1 MKIPRRILQIMPAS
15 GWAAE
20 IVEGEMV
27 QMRPLAGWAMAQDG
41 SEVVVVGL
49 VAGKKV
55 EFADDQPGFDGYA
68 FIPDMAA
75 EAVEDILFE
84 EDDFDEEDLDDEP
97 PGPPRKPSR
106 LN

>member
-27 QMRPLAGWAMAQDG
+27 QIRPLLGWAMTQDG
-41 SEVVVVGL
+41 SDVIVVGL

-55 EFADDQPGFDGYA
+55 EFADEQPGFDGYA
-68 FIPDMAA
+68 YLPDLAA
-75 EAVEDILFE
+75 DAVEEALFE
-84 EDDFDEEDLDDEP
+84 DDDFDDEDPDV
-97 PGPPRKPSR
+97 GPSPRRPSR

>member
-27 QMRPLAGWAMAQDG
+27 QMRPLLGWAMTQDG
-41 SEVVVVGL
+41 SDVIVVGL

-55 EFADDQPGFDGYA
+55 EFADEQPGFDGYA
-68 FIPDMAA
+68 YLPDLAA
-75 EAVEDILFE
+75 DAMEDALFAD
-84 EDDFDEEDLDDEP
+84 DDFDGEDLDA
-97 PGPPRKPSR
+97 GPPSPHRPSR

>member
-27 QMRPLAGWAMAQDG
+27 QTRPLLGWAMTQDG
-41 SEVVVVGL
+41 SDVIVVGL

-55 EFADDQPGFDGYA
+55 EFADEQPGFDGYA
-68 FIPDMAA
+68 YLPDLAA
-75 EAVEDILFE
+75 DAVEEALFE
-84 EDDFDEEDLDDEP
+84 DDDFDDEDADV
-97 PGPPRKPSR
+97 GPSPHRPSR

>member
-20 IVEGEMV
+20 IVEGETV
-27 QMRPLAGWAMAQDG
+27 QMRPLLGWAMVQDG
-41 SEVVVVGL
+41 SDVIVVGL

-55 EFADDQPGFDGYA
+55 EFADDQAGFDGYA
-68 FIPDMAA
+68 YLPDLAA
-75 EAVEDILFE
+75 DAVEEALFE
-84 EDDFDEEDLDDEP
+84 DDDFDEEDLGD
-97 PGPPRKPSR
+97 GPPSLHKPSR